1 MYHLIDA
8 QGALVSSYAD
18 RRDAVDAQS
27 TRSDLKL
34 DYSPCYAGAL
44 TGKHNG
50 AYCAPHKCTCIKCRQ
65 PAPLTP
71 DESDPPLHTLKRL
84 SPAQVQIF
92 SRCPAATVTPRHWVT
107 FTDPN
112 ALISELDALTG
123 VDQRTQMRCARRV
136 LQEAGRGDE
145 ITVKPRQPAPRAL
158 PCHITLHT
166 TQAAAGLL
174 TFIDARLVSGLIAS
188 TTHDR
193 VLINRDKADE
203 LLTLLRYLHSL
214 HVSTRTSGAL
224 ISALEA
230 EPRAPFS
237 DTFSTAPLSTPAPAA
252 PLIKPTPVST
262 PAPAAVIALDDDD
275 DDWVED
281 DEFTAQYNETS
292 ARVHDPL
299 FHVRPAPDEH
309 VTLPLTPE
317 YWGAVFSRVQHILTD
332 YGYEPVE
339 GAVSVR
345 RAHIGGL
352 LKQLEVISVHGHGG
366 RFIDYQYES
375 ALDDEL
381 EQWAAQAG

>member
-8 QGALVSSYAD
+8 QGVLVSSHAD

-27 TRSDLKL
+27 ARPDLKL
-34 DYSPCYAGAL
+34 DYQPCYAGAL

-50 AYCAPHKCTCIKCRQ
+50 AYCAPHKCTCIKCR
-65 PAPLTP
+65 PLN
-71 DESDPPLHTLKRL
+71 ESDPALHTLKRL

-92 SRCPAATVTPRHWVT
+92 SRCPAATVTPRTWVT
-107 FTDPN
+107 FTDAD

-123 VDQRTQMRCARRV
+123 VDQRTQMRCTRRV
-136 LQEAGRGDE
+136 LQEVGRGDE

-158 PCHITLHT
+158 PCHITLQT
-166 TQAAAGLL
+166 TTAGAGVL
-174 TFIDARLVSGLIAS
+174 TFINDQLVSGLIAS

-203 LLTLLRYLHSL
+203 LLTLLRYMHSS
-214 HVSTRTSGAL
+214 HVSTRTTGAL
-224 ISALEA
+224 ITALEA
-230 EPRAPFS
+230 EPHAPFS
-237 DTFSTAPLSTPAPAA
+237 DTFSTAPLHTPAPAA
-252 PLIKPTPVST
+252 PLIKPAPVST

-275 DDWVED
+275 EHWVED
-281 DEFTAQYNETS
+281 DAFTAQYERTS

-299 FHVRPAPDEH
+299 YNVRPAPDEH
-309 VTLPLTPE
+309 VTLPLTPA

-332 YGYEPVE
+332 YGYEPVD

-345 RAHIGGL
+345 RAHVAGL
-352 LKQLEVISVHGHGG
+352 RKQLEVISVHGHGG
-366 RFIDYQYES
+366 RFIDYQYEA